1 MGTIWDHM
9 GPIWA
14 HMGPYG
20 PLWAHMGLYTR
31 KFPKILR
38 KFLGIPR
45 DLCGDLCGDL
55 CWLTLRQTCSPPVL
69 RPSGDEKRSGI
80 SDVAAIGVAVGV
92 AAAAVTATLLA
103 PKLLALWTRKD
114 A

>member
-1 MGTIWDHM
+1 MRISVANQVRLATLQICR
-9 GPIWA
+9 A
-14 HMGPYG
+14 
-20 PLWAHMGLYTR
+20 TR
-31 KFPKILR
+31 ATR
-38 KFLGIPR
+38 NSRGSTRPR
-45 DLCGDLCGDL
+45 RAVP
-55 CWLTLRQTCSPPVL
+55 RQPHTEASAPPPQSEAPPPVL

-80 SDVAAIGVAVGV
+80 SDVAAIGV